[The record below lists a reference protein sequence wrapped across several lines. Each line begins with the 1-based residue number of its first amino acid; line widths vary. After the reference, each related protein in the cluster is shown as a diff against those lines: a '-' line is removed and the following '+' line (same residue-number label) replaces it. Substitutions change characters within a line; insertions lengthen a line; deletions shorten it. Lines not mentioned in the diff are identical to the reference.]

1 MSTLLVA
8 ILSFLGY
15 LIAYHTYGRFLAKK
29 IFNLDPAEPVPSREL
44 QDNIDFVPTN
54 RHVLFGHHFTSIA
67 GTGPIVGPAIAV
79 MWGWLPALLWVIFG
93 CIFVGAV
100 HDFAALV
107 LSVRNQ
113 GHTLGD
119 LAGEVVSPAAK
130 RIFLLILAFVL
141 VILIAVFANVIAV
154 IFDLYPQA
162 VIPVWTSLPLAIIL
176 GLVTRKLHV
185 KLLIPSLCSLFLLY
199 YLIYAGTTWIP
210 PLQITAIHGTPF
222 WESYGTPVV
231 IWSAILMVYCFFAA
245 ILPVWLLL
253 QPRDY
258 INSLQLYVAMAMM
271 VLGLCVAAFTCSN
284 DLFATAPAL
293 RIAEASAQGAPPIWP
308 FLFITVAC
316 GAVSGFHALVS
327 SGTSS
332 KQMGSMADAQYIGYG
347 SMLVEG
353 VLAVLVILAC
363 TAGLGM
369 FLADD
374 AVGGMSGAWLAH
386 YGKNWADLKLG
397 EQVGIFVQGGGNFI
411 ASMGISFG
419 LARGIVA
426 VLVVSFAATT
436 IDTAMRL
443 FRYVLQ
449 ELGGAI
455 HIAPLRNKYVATTV
469 GVLAAFLMALVPGPS
484 GQPGTG
490 GMILWPLFGAANQ
503 LIAGLTL
510 IVGTVYL
517 YQRKRMWGFLGI
529 PMVTMLIIPLYALGL
544 NMYDWCQNSK
554 YLLIA
559 FDAMLVVL
567 AFWLMREG
575 VCATNRL
582 VAKFPKNSIKDANQQ
597 QNQIQIQNQL

>member
-8 ILSFLGY
+8 VLSFFGY
-15 LIAYHTYGRFLAKK
+15 LVAYHTYGRFLAKK
-29 IFNLDPAEPVPSREL
+29 IFKLDPNEPVPSREL

-54 RHVLFGHHFTSIA
+54 RYVLFGHHFTSIA

-79 MWGWLPALLWVIFG
+79 MWGWLPALLWVLFG
-93 CIFVGAV
+93 CIFLGAV
-100 HDFAALV
+100 HDFTALV

-113 GHTLGD
+113 GRTLGEI
-119 LAGEVVSPAAK
+119 AGDVISPAAK
-130 RIFLLILAFVL
+130 RILLLILAFVL
-141 VILIAVFANVIAV
+141 VIIVAVFANVIAV

-162 VIPVWTSLPLAIIL
+162 VIPVWTSLPLAILL
-176 GLVTRKLHV
+176 GLMTRKLHM
-185 KLLIPSLCSLFLLY
+185 KLLIPSLGCLLLLY
-199 YLIYAGTTWIP
+199 YLIYAGTTWMP
-210 PLQITAIHGTPF
+210 PLQITAIQGTPF
-222 WESYGTPVV
+222 WDAYGTPVV
-231 IWSAILMVYCFFAA
+231 IWSAILMVYCFFASV
-245 ILPVWLLL
+245 LPVWLLL

-271 VLGLCVAAFTCSN
+271 VIGLCVAAFTHTN

-293 RIAEASAQGAPPIWP
+293 RIAEASSQGAPSIWP

-347 SMLVEG
+347 AMLVEG
-353 VLAVLVILAC
+353 ALAVLVILAC

-374 AVGGMSGAWLAH
+374 AVGGMSGAWLTH

-411 ASMGISFG
+411 ASMGLPFG

-455 HIAPLRNKYVATTV
+455 HITPLRNKYVATTV
-469 GVLAAFLMALVPGPS
+469 GVLAAFFMAMVPGPS

-510 IVGTVYL
+510 LVGTVYL
-517 YQRKRMWGFLGI
+517 YQRRRMWGFLGV
-529 PMVTMLIIPLYALGL
+529 PMVAMLTIPLYALGL
-544 NMYDWCQNSK
+544 NIYDWCQSSK

-559 FDAMLVVL
+559 FGALL
-567 AFWLMREG
+567 IALTLWLIREG
-575 VCATNRL
+575 VCATKRL
-582 VAKFPKNSIKDANQQ
+582 IVLLPKDATDESR
-597 QNQIQIQNQL
+597 

>member
-1 MSTLLVA
+1 
-8 ILSFLGY
+8 
-15 LIAYHTYGRFLAKK
+15 
-29 IFNLDPAEPVPSREL
+29 
-44 QDNIDFVPTN
+44 
-54 RHVLFGHHFTSIA
+54 
-67 GTGPIVGPAIAV
+67 
-79 MWGWLPALLWVIFG
+79 
-93 CIFVGAV
+93 
-100 HDFAALV
+100 
-107 LSVRNQ
+107 
-113 GHTLGD
+113 
-119 LAGEVVSPAAK
+119 
-130 RIFLLILAFVL
+130 
-141 VILIAVFANVIAV
+141 
-154 IFDLYPQA
+154 
-162 VIPVWTSLPLAIIL
+162 
-176 GLVTRKLHV
+176 
-185 KLLIPSLCSLFLLY
+185 
-199 YLIYAGTTWIP
+199 
-210 PLQITAIHGTPF
+210 
-222 WESYGTPVV
+222 
-231 IWSAILMVYCFFAA
+231 MVYCFFAA

-271 VLGLCVAAFTCSN
+271 VLGLCVAAFTRSN

-597 QNQIQIQNQL
+597 QNQIQMQNQL